1 MSWASG
7 PKKKKKQ
14 TSIYEKKNMK
24 VDIRQTEMGT
34 GVQTSTGGTDDEDRE
49 WATTGVPGS

>member
-7 PKKKKKQ
+7 PKKKKQ

-24 VDIRQTEMGT
+24 VDIRQTEMSI
-34 GVQTSTGGTDDEDRE
+34 GVQASAGGTDDEDEE

>member
-7 PKKKKKQ
+7 PKKK

-24 VDIRQTEMGT
+24 VDIRQTEMST
-34 GVQTSTGGTDDEDRE
+34 GVQASAGETDDKDGE
-49 WATTGVPGS
+49 WATARVPGS

>member
-7 PKKKKKQ
+7 PTKKKQ

-24 VDIRQTEMGT
+24 VDIRQTEMST
-34 GVQTSTGGTDDEDRE
+34 GVQASAGGTDDEDGE
-49 WATTGVPGS
+49 WATARVLGS

>member
-7 PKKKKKQ
+7 PTKKKQ

-24 VDIRQTEMGT
+24 VDIRQTEIST
-34 GVQTSTGGTDDEDRE
+34 GVQASAGGTDDEDGE